1 MCDGVGMT
9 GGSPDVLAQW
19 VGAQAATVIEKPM
32 PAAHDRRRFD
42 APASHDPAHRWHARS
57 DDPVR
62 RELVR
67 LITFV
72 WRGRA
77 GSQPVIYAV
86 RSWLQ

>member
-1 MCDGVGMT
+1 MT

-19 VGAQAATVIEKPM
+19 AWAQAANVIEKPI
-32 PAAHDRRRFD
+32 PAAHDRRGFG
-42 APASHDPAHRWHARS
+42 APASHDPGHRWHDRS

-72 WRGRA
+72 WRGHA